1 MAPFALPLDLGGVGD
16 DIQNVAG
23 DAVGGATSAAAKATS
38 AAAEATGKVGD
49 IQNQADE
56 AAGMMKMFKQIQDL
70 EKYWNQ
76 YKNLIIF
83 VVCLIIFIYVASLI
97 YCCYHF
103 VHDFCR
109 CAGCCVKCAWKSE
122 ECLRKNGFRC
132 VRYCCRQCSSIS
144 RHRQKRGRGES
155 KADYHGC
162 SNCCLK
168 MVPRSTR
175 LDLEK
180 QHGDLRKG
188 WIDST
193 YVGRSCGR
201 YELPDDP
208 VERAKWHWWG
218 HETLNPYR
226 YQTMAYLFPWS
237 LNKEKRI
244 EQELLLQRRKA
255 EYRRKMK
262 ARVKK
267 LGNDAGDLKDRVQE
281 WKAYSRVKKPRTEE
295 EEIMVEDAEERLD
308 RKELEEEK
316 MGRVSTDSESTIV
329 VDEDDE
335 KGSRKRA

>member
-1 MAPFALPLDLGGVGD
+1 MAPLALPLDLGGVGD
-16 DIQNVAG
+16 SIEDVAD
-23 DAVGGATSAAAKATS
+23 DAVGGATSVAAQATS
-38 AAAEATGKVGD
+38 AAAEATNKVGD
-49 IQNQADE
+49 IKNQADE
-56 AAGMMKMFKQIQDL
+56 AAGMLKMFKQIQEL
-70 EKYWNQ
+70 EKYWDQ

-83 VVCLIIFIYVASLI
+83 IVCLIIFIYVASMI

-109 CAGCCVKCAWKSE
+109 CAGCCVKCVWKSE

-132 VRYCCRQCSSIS
+132 VRYCCRKCSNSRG
-144 RHRQKRGRGES
+144 RHRQDREGERKS
-155 KADYHGC
+155 DYHGC

-188 WIDST
+188 WMDST

-201 YELPDDP
+201 YELPEDP

-226 YQTMAYLFPWS
+226 YRTMAFLFPWS
-237 LNKEKRI
+237 LNKEKRL
-244 EQELLLQRRKA
+244 ERELAQQKRKV

-262 ARVKK
+262 SLARE
-267 LGNDAGDLKDRVQE
+267 LGRDAGDLKDRIQD
-281 WKAYSRVKKPRTEE
+281 WKAYSKKKKPRTEDEQIMLE
-295 EEIMVEDAEERLD
+295 EAEERLEQ
-308 RKELEEEK
+308 KELDKEK
-316 MGRVSTDSESTIV
+316 SGRVSTDSESTIV
-329 VDEDDE
+329 ADDE
-335 KGSRKRA
+335 KGVRRRT

>member
-1 MAPFALPLDLGGVGD
+1 MAPFALPIDLGGVGD
-16 DIQNVAG
+16 DIEHVAG
-23 DAVGGATSAAAKATS
+23 NAVGGATSVAEKATS

-49 IQNQADE
+49 IKNQADE
-56 AAGMMKMFKQIQDL
+56 AAGMLKMFKQIQEL
-70 EKYWNQ
+70 ERYWNE

-83 VVCLIIFIYVASLI
+83 IVCLIIFIYVASLI

-109 CAGCCVKCAWKSE
+109 CAGCCVKCVWKSE

-132 VRYCCRQCSSIS
+132 MRYCCRKCASS
-144 RHRQKRGRGES
+144 RHQKDGTER

-226 YQTMAYLFPWS
+226 YRMMAFLLPWS
-237 LNKEKRI
+237 LDKEKRI
-244 EQELLLQRRKA
+244 EQELAQQKRKA

-262 ARVKK
+262 GLAKR
-267 LGNDAGDLKDRVQE
+267 LGDDAGDLRDRVQE
-281 WKAYSRVKKPRTEE
+281 WKAYSKKKKPRTEE
-295 EEIMVEDAEERLD
+295 EEIMVEEAEERLEQ
-308 RKELEEEK
+308 KEIRNEK
-316 MGRVSTDSESTIV
+316 MGRASSDSDSTIV
-329 VDEDDE
+329 VDGDDE
-335 KGSRKRA
+335 KGVRRRA